1 MSVILSIL
9 KYYYIINFIHTN
21 LAYYVLRKYY
31 RKITYKEKETGK
43 EISVQ
48 EKYAPLVPTDS
59 INYFSFVFFGMVFYP
74 IRNIF
79 FLIIFYTLPLHIKI
93 LKLIYKNHETDENQR
108 KKIERAAS
116 FWINLY
122 FILNNFTVTKLQ
134 LDYKDI
140 YKKYLGEDYDFDQK
154 DFGLYISNHIGY
166 LEIITY
172 MREYGL
178 GLLITYELSRAPGLG
193 KSMLA
198 MGSFFINREDEKSR
212 SNALKIL
219 EKRANDFYN
228 KKSFV
233 KTLIFPE
240 GTTTNGQY
248 IAGFKKG
255 AFISLLPVKPLM
267 VKPCE
272 GFVLQTNRYFSFV
285 RTLASFKLKVEFADL
300 PVIKPT
306 EYMFEKYKHLGK
318 EKWEIYANVVNKM
331 YAEIG
336 GFKQCNIRFRDRVLY
351 QKISEDGY
359 YKDE

>member
-1 MSVILSIL
+1 MSVILSII
-9 KYYYIINFIHTN
+9 KYYYIINFINTN

-31 RKITYKEKETGK
+31 RDVKYKEKETGK
-43 EISVQ
+43 EISIQ
-48 EKYAPLVPTDS
+48 EKYAPFVPTDS

-93 LKLIYKNHETDENQR
+93 LKLIYKNHEKDENQR
-108 KKIERAAS
+108 KKIENAAS

-122 FILNNFTVTKLQ
+122 FILNNFTVTKLK
-134 LDYKDI
+134 LNYKDI
-140 YKKYLGEDYDFDQK
+140 YKKYLGEDYDFEQK
-154 DFGLYISNHIGY
+154 DFALYISNHIGY

-172 MREYGL
+172 MKEYGL
-178 GLLITYELSRAPGLG
+178 GLLISYELSRAPGLG
-193 KSMLA
+193 KTMLA
-198 MGSFFINREDEKSR
+198 LGSFFINREDEKSR
-212 SNALKIL
+212 ANALKIL

-240 GTTTNGQY
+240 GTTTNGKY

-255 AFISLLPVKPLM
+255 AFISLLPVKPLL

-285 RTLASFKLKVEFADL
+285 RTLASLKLKVEYADL
-300 PVIKPT
+300 PIIKPT
-306 EYMFEKYKHLGK
+306 EYMFEKYKDLGK

-336 GFKQCNIRFRDRVLY
+336 GFKQCNIRFRDRNLY

-359 YKDE
+359 YNEE

>member
-1 MSVILSIL
+1 MSVILSII

-31 RKITYKEKETGK
+31 RDVKYKEKETGK
-43 EISVQ
+43 EISIQ
-48 EKYAPLVPTDS
+48 EKYAPFVPTDS

-93 LKLIYKNHETDENQR
+93 LKLIYKNHEKDENQR
-108 KKIERAAS
+108 KKIENAAS

-122 FILNNFTVTKLQ
+122 FILNNFTVTKLK

-140 YKKYLGEDYDFDQK
+140 YKKYLGEDYDFEQK
-154 DFGLYISNHIGY
+154 DFSLYISNHIGY

-172 MREYGL
+172 MKEYGL
-178 GLLITYELSRAPGLG
+178 GLLISYELSRAPGLG
-193 KSMLA
+193 KTMLA
-198 MGSFFINREDEKSR
+198 LGSFFINREDEKSR
-212 SNALKIL
+212 ANALKIL

-240 GTTTNGQY
+240 GTTTNGKY

-255 AFISLLPVKPLM
+255 AFISLLPVKPLL

-285 RTLASFKLKVEFADL
+285 RTLASLKLKVEYADL
-300 PVIKPT
+300 PIIKPT
-306 EYMFEKYKHLGK
+306 EYMFEKYKDLGK

-336 GFKQCNIRFRDRVLY
+336 GFKQCNIRFRDRNLY

-359 YKDE
+359 YIDE

>member
-1 MSVILSIL
+1 MSVILSII
-9 KYYYIINFIHTN
+9 KYYCILNFIHTN

-31 RKITYKEKETGK
+31 RDITYKEKETGK

-48 EKYAPLVPTDS
+48 EKYAPFVPTDS
-59 INYFSFVFFGMVFYP
+59 INYFSFVFCGIIFSP
-74 IRNIF
+74 LRNIF
-79 FLIIFYTLPLHIKI
+79 FLIIFYALPLHVEI
-93 LKLIYKNHETDENQR
+93 LKLIYKNHEKDENQR

-116 FWINLY
+116 FWIDLY
-122 FILNNFTVTKLQ
+122 FILNNFTVTKLK

-140 YKKYLGEDYDFDQK
+140 YKKYLGEDYDFEQK
-154 DFGLYISNHIGY
+154 DFSLYISNHIGY

-172 MREYGL
+172 MKEYGL
-178 GLLITYELSRAPGLG
+178 GLLISYELSRAPGLG
-193 KSMLA
+193 RSMLA
-198 MGSFFINREDEKSR
+198 LGIFFINREDEKSR
-212 SNALKIL
+212 ANALKIL

-240 GTTTNGQY
+240 GTTTNGKY

-255 AFISLLPVKPLM
+255 AFISLLPVKPLL

-285 RTLASFKLKVEFADL
+285 RTLASLKLKVEYADL
-300 PVIKPT
+300 PIIKPT
-306 EYMFEKYKHLGK
+306 EYMFEKYKDLGK

-336 GFKQCNIRFRDRVLY
+336 GFKQCNIRFRDRNLY

-359 YKDE
+359 YIDE

>member
-1 MSVILSIL
+1 MSLIFSII
-9 KYYYIINFIHTN
+9 KYYYIIAFIHIN
-21 LAYYVLRKYY
+21 LAFYVLRKYY

-48 EKYAPLVPTDS
+48 EKYAPLIPSDS
-59 INYFSFVFFGMVFYP
+59 IHYFSFVFIGMIFYP
-74 IRNIF
+74 IRSIF
-79 FLIIFYTLPLHIKI
+79 FLIIFYALSLHIKI
-93 LKLIYKNHETDENQR
+93 LKLIYKNHEIDENQR

-122 FILNNFTVTKLQ
+122 FILNNFSIVKLE

-140 YKKYLGEDYDFDQK
+140 YKKYLGEDYDFEQK
-154 DFGLYISNHIGY
+154 DFALYISNHIGY

-178 GLLITYELSRAPGLG
+178 SLLITYELSRAPGLG

-198 MGSFFINREDEKSR
+198 LGSFFINREDEKSR
-212 SNALKIL
+212 ANALKIL
-219 EKRANDFYN
+219 EKRANNFYN
-228 KKSFV
+228 KKNFV
-233 KTLIFPE
+233 KTLVFPE
-240 GTTTNGQY
+240 GTTTNGKY
-248 IAGFKKG
+248 IARFKKG

-272 GFVLQTNRYFSFV
+272 RFVLQTNKYFSFV
-285 RTLASFKLKVEFADL
+285 RTLASFKLKVQFADL
-300 PVIKPT
+300 PIIKPT
-306 EYMFEKYKHLGK
+306 EYMFEKNKDLGK
-318 EKWEIYANVVNKM
+318 EKWEIYANVVNKI